1 MAKVQDTTVKAFVGL
16 PIENLMF
23 LFINTKRISQ

>member
-16 PIENLMF
+16 PIEDL
-23 LFINTKRISQ
+23 ICQPIIGAA